1 MKSLKLAFL
10 LVLISPTF
18 ALGADFYC
26 LQPLWPSPTTTKE
39 ECNII
44 PGQGSHGHRLAAS
57 QLYHCAPCM
66 AGTYNDGFE
75 GVHDKYPT
83 DGINWCKQC
92 QTPILFNEDT
102 WSTKTSYTFTDPS
115 DQNTFTYYD
124 PMELGDYQW
133 MWDPCSI
140 GETSDEAC
148 GKWYAKCPD
157 GHYLYND
164 VTNMTYKC
172 VKCDEN
178 KNEYY
183 WPLMKPNNENYEYLS
198 KYIFQSADY
207 YCSGCP
213 GNSHLIMDE
222 GYNVYTGCKCNT
234 HYHYTAAE
242 ASTITNANTMHP
254 ENPNGMTSY
263 TCVPN
268 TYTIKFIHNESTD
281 DSKAGCLTYPNAEPY
296 TPDKITYNGTDDPS
310 ITMPKYTDTKLDQWT
325 GHHFIRWQKCNKD
338 HSISNSSYT
347 EGQHMTITGE
357 DSTRDEISFVAIF
370 APNQY
375 TITYNANGAS
385 KDIMPSDTPC
395 TYGDECALEFP
406 TSLTSNGKYFT
417 GWKVN
422 NEGPLYKGDAKV
434 TDLTT
439 ENGATITL
447 YAQWE
452 SCPKGYYCSG
462 DSKYRCPGGS
472 TTNGGAS
479 TITACYLA
487 KPTEVYYNNLETN
500 PAEISN
506 IPLKAVKYQGTTSQ
520 QSL

>member
-1 MKSLKLAFL
+1 
-10 LVLISPTF
+10 
-18 ALGADFYC
+18 
-26 LQPLWPSPTTTKE
+26 
-39 ECNII
+39 
-44 PGQGSHGHRLAAS
+44 
-57 QLYHCAPCM
+57 
-66 AGTYNDGFE
+66 
-75 GVHDKYPT
+75 
-83 DGINWCKQC
+83 
-92 QTPILFNEDT
+92 
-102 WSTKTSYTFTDPS
+102 
-115 DQNTFTYYD
+115 
-124 PMELGDYQW
+124 
-133 MWDPCSI
+133 
-140 GETSDEAC
+140 
-148 GKWYAKCPD
+148 
-157 GHYLYND
+157 
-164 VTNMTYKC
+164 
-172 VKCDEN
+172 
-178 KNEYY
+178 
-183 WPLMKPNNENYEYLS
+183 MKPNNENYEYLS

-338 HSISNSSYT
+338 NSISNSSYT

-375 TITYNANGAS
+375 TIEYNANGAS
-385 KDIMPSDTPC
+385 GVTMPDGTTC
-395 TYGDECALEFP
+395 TYNVDCPLAPP
-406 TSLTSNGKYFT
+406 TPLTSNGQYFK
-417 GWKVN
+417 GWQDN
-422 NEGPLYKGDAKV
+422 NTKKLYKGNAKF
-434 TDLTT
+434 TDSVYK
-439 ENGATITL
+439 NGATITL
-447 YAQWE
+447 YAQWDE
-452 SCPKGYYCSG
+452 CPKGYYCSDG
-462 DSKYRCPGGS
+462 NKYRCPGNS
-472 TTNGGAS
+472 TTDGGAS
-479 TITACYLA
+479 TITECYLA
-487 KPTEVYYNNLETN
+487 NPTTVVYYKGSESNT
-500 PAEISN
+500 AEISN
-506 IPLKAVKYQGTTSQ
+506 IPSGVYYQDTTK